1 MTPEQ
6 RGRIS
11 RCKVSIRVWW
21 YMEWKDS
28 ITSAHAKNCES
39 LTNSKWKR
47 WRLSADPDRKNY
59 FPKNYKP
66 AKVRTIGAKFRKAF
80 SKDHSNDH
88 CSQHYRSAQ
97 YFHGIAAHADVG
109 NAVAFPRCSDMHLAW
124 PTALNSLA
132 NQHLLVALCDSVF
145 H

>member
-80 SKDHSNDH
+80 SKDHSNDRCSPH
-88 CSQHYRSAQ
+88 CCSAHY
-97 YFHGIAAHADVG
+97 FPCIAAHADVCV
-109 NAVAFPRCSDMHLAW
+109 AVAFPRFWEMQLAW
-124 PTALNSLA
+124 PTARNSLA
-132 NQHLLVALCDSVF
+132 NHHLL
-145 H
+145 